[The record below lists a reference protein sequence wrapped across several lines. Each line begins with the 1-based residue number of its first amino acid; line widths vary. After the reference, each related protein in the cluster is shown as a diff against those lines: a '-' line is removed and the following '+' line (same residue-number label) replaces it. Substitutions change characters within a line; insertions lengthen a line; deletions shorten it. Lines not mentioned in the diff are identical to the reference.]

1 MMTLYDY
8 KEPEGL
14 ANDIIAKGKR
24 VDPESEN
31 YVPVSFLDNQNYF
44 DTLDKAM
51 SSKEFLGGIRS
62 SVNTLFNAASGGLS
76 KSDETFIRSSLI
88 EYPKAII
95 DHNAIPRK
103 NSVINEYAKPIVN
116 LGVIKLPFPRLTLVV
131 TEAHDTDFPSDTPY
145 DKLPTWDWKKS
156 KTRVEGI
163 NGFCFIFLDQV
174 DSECVRLSLPI
185 VHGPT
190 KKIQLYQILLAVE
203 GNDIS
208 SYVEDNG
215 KQVIVMDQSNLSFTV
230 KMALYAV
237 NKMTI
242 SGGEIY
248 LDKPTPRSIQVNKKK
263 LNKRKNPT
271 IEFRLIKIDGYK
283 PQLPSLPQG
292 THASPRQHWR
302 RGHWRNLASGKRVFV
317 KPMLVGDEKNGK
329 IIKDYI
335 VEEPAH
341 AH

>member
-1 MMTLYDY
+1 MREY

-14 ANDIIAKGKR
+14 ANEIIAKGKR
-24 VDPESEN
+24 VDPESKN
-31 YVPVSFLDNQNYF
+31 YVPVSFLDNDNYF
-44 DTLDKAM
+44 YTIDEAM
-51 SSKEFLGGIRS
+51 SNKEFLGGIRS

-88 EYPKAII
+88 EYPKAIV
-95 DHNAIPRK
+95 DHNAIPRE
-103 NSVINEYAKPIVN
+103 NSVIHEYAEPIVN
-116 LGVIKLPFPRLTLVV
+116 LGSIKLPFPRLTLVV
-131 TEAHDTDFPSDTPY
+131 TEAHDIHE
-145 DKLPTWDWKKS
+145 KEHDWQIS
-156 KTRVEGI
+156 KPRIEGI
-163 NGFCFIFLDQV
+163 NGFCFIFLDQI

-185 VHGPT
+185 VHAPT
-190 KKIQLYQILLAVE
+190 KKIHLYRVLLAVE
-203 GNDIS
+203 GDDVC